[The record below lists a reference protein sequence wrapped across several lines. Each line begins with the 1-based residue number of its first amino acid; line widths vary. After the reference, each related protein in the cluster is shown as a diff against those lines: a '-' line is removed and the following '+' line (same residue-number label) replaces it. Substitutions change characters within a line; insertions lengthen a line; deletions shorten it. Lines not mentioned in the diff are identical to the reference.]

1 MTLKQLRHF
10 LYGLILGSAGVY
22 WFTFYTETTVDSLIA
37 WLQRTAD
44 TYLAEH
50 PAPKVDT
57 GWGPR
62 KRQQ

>member
-1 MTLKQLRHF
+1 MILKKLRYF

-22 WFTFYTETTVDSLIA
+22 WFTFHTETTFDSLVA

-44 TYLAEH
+44 VYLAEH

-57 GWGPR
+57 GWGPP